1 MALSFI
7 GKPISLISHSDV
19 RYRGILAGI
28 DPAASTIQLSNV
40 YSMGTEMRR
49 PPSEFI
55 PPVQEPYQYIIFRA
69 SEVKDLSVDEPAP
82 LRSVHDDPAVLG
94 ASAPTAANG
103 YSQYPPTVAPVAQP
117 VPQQQPRQQ
126 PYAPQQ
132 PQQQPQQPQQPQQQQ
147 QQQQQQPQPATPG
160 PARSGGSD
168 GRRTANFNGSGSV
181 QTAAASLETVGRALG
196 DLRNSTAS
204 ANPNVNSRGGGGG
217 RRGGNNSNRDVKVGD
232 IRVPTTDFDFEGS
245 NARFDKSAIAPPS
258 SAKVEGGNTEEGE
271 VQEEEAPK
279 AYNPGKSFFDSLSS
293 STQAQPPVQ
302 RGSGRGGRGGGRN
315 RREEEREKNVATFGE
330 PGGVGLMGP
339 ELQLSAAAMVPAGAI
354 VLSVSASIAA
364 GRRRRV
370 LQHKRKEKYGVG
382 SSVS

>member
-49 PPSEFI
+49 YVLLLPITLRFRKRVRAWPPSEFI
-55 PPVQEPYQYIIFRA
+55 PPNQEPYQYIIFRA
-69 SEVKDLSVDEPAP
+69 SEVKDLSVDEPTP

-103 YSQYPPTVAPVAQP
+103 YPQYPPTVAQP
-117 VPQQQPRQQ
+117 VPQQQPQQQ

-132 PQQQPQQPQQPQQQQ
+132 PQQQ
-147 QQQQQQPQPATPG
+147 QPQP
-160 PARSGGSD
+160 PAPAPTQSAGSD
-168 GRRTANFNGSGSV
+168 GRRTANLNGSGSV
-181 QTAAASLETVGRALG
+181 QTAAASLETVERALG
-196 DLRNSTAS
+196 DLRSSTANTS
-204 ANPNVNSRGGGGG
+204 ANTSANNRGGGGG
-217 RRGGNNSNRDVKVGD
+217 RRGGSNATRDTKVD
-232 IRVPTTDFDFEGS
+232 LRVPATDFDFEGS
-245 NARFDKSAIAPPS
+245 NARFDKAAIAPPS
-258 SAKVEGGNTEEGE
+258 SAKTDGSGAEDGEE
-271 VQEEEAPK
+271 QEDGIQR

-293 STQAQPPVQ
+293 STQTPPPAQ

-315 RREEEREKNVATFGE
+315 RREEERERNVATFGE

-339 ELQLSAAAMVPAGAI
+339 GAY
-354 VLSVSASIAA
+354 VGGWGGF
-364 GRRRRV
+364 GRRGGGRGRRGP
-370 LQHKRKEKYGVG
+370 QAQTGTR
-382 SSVS
+382 